1 MLLHVRVVYTDSV
14 YPSLYREV
22 DVSLKRL
29 SVMLEFHYLRF
40 LQSLRYNHPMKRT
53 KRRMFLLTAEVFA
66 DVLAEV
72 LVEVLA
78 GSSTRSAKSA

>member
-1 MLLHVRVVYTDSV
+1 
-14 YPSLYREV
+14 
-22 DVSLKRL
+22 
-29 SVMLEFHYLRF
+29 
-40 LQSLRYNHPMKRT
+40 MKRT